1 MKKITLLLLLVLPLF
16 LFAQSFSGT
25 TGAITD
31 DNQANEYSAV
41 VSNLAATSLNANL
54 GLVTVCLDITH
65 TYDSDLVIKL
75 VSPNG
80 TMITLFS
87 GIGGDGDD
95 FTNTC
100 LSQSSTTS
108 ISSEIAPFTGVFSP
122 QESLANMNNNQ
133 NGNGVWKLVIVDT
146 YGQDAGI
153 LNSWSLEFGTG
164 ASVPIVFSESN
175 LPIVVINTNGQTIV
189 DEPSISADMKIIDN
203 GPGILNHIS
212 DVANNYN
219 GKITIE
225 YRGAYS
231 QSLPQKPYKIETKDA
246 LNVDLNVSV
255 LGMPAEHDW
264 VLVANYNDKSF
275 VRNTLAYKLFA
286 EMGYYSARSKYCE
299 VVVNGVYQGI
309 YLFME
314 KLKRDSN
321 RIAIAKLLPN
331 ENTGI
336 DLTGGYIIK
345 TDYWD
350 DSNSWILNYHPLDH
364 PDFDIRLVYE
374 YPKPL
379 DITAPQKTYIQ
390 TFVNDL
396 ETALYSPNFTDPING
411 YQKYLDTDSFID
423 YFIINELS
431 RNNDGFK
438 KSCYFNKDKD
448 GLTANA
454 KLKAG
459 PVWDFDWAWKNL
471 WGCFIFENTDG
482 SGWAHNVNDCFG
494 DNYSTGWYY
503 RLLQDVA
510 FQNKLRCR
518 WNYFRTS
525 ILSNS
530 VINSYINETASFL
543 NQAQVRHYE
552 KWPILGNPN
561 SGASEVDNDPATYAG
576 QIQKLKDWI
585 SLRTT
590 WLDANMPG
598 DGNNCSLATANATIK
613 HFQLAPN
620 PAKDFIQISNSNSE
634 LIQSVKIY
642 DTTGKVIYLAEINE
656 NTTTI
661 NVSGFAN
668 GIYNCKINYGSNK
681 QEVSRLVVL
690 H

>member
-153 LNSWSLEFGTG
+153 LNSWSLEFGSG

-286 EMGYYSARSKYCE
+286 EMGHYSARSKFCE

-345 TDYWD
+345 SDYWD
-350 DSNSWILNYHPLDH
+350 DTNSWILNYHPLEH
-364 PDFDIRLVYE
+364 PDYDVRLVYE

-423 YFIINELS
+423 YFIVNELS

-438 KSCYFNKDKD
+438 KSCYLNKDKD

-471 WGCFIFENTDG
+471 WGCSIFENTDG
-482 SGWAHNVNDCFG
+482 SGWAHNVNDCFT

-518 WNYFRTS
+518 WNYFRST

-530 VINSYINETASFL
+530 VINSYIDETASFL

-561 SGASEVDNDPATYAG
+561 SGASEVDNDPTTYAG

-598 DGNNCSLATANATIK
+598 DGTNCSLATANTTMK

-634 LIQSVKIY
+634 LIQSIQIF
-642 DTTGKVIYLAEINE
+642 DTTGKVIYFAEINA

-668 GIYNCKINYGSNK
+668 GIYNCKINYDSNK

>member
-31 DNQANEYSAV
+31 DNQANEFSAV
-41 VSNLAATSLNANL
+41 VNNLAATSLNANL

-108 ISSEIAPFTGVFSP
+108 ISSEIPPFTGVFSP

-153 LNSWSLEFGTG
+153 LNSWSLEFGSG

-203 GPGILNHIS
+203 GPGILNHVS

-219 GKITIE
+219 GKISIE

-286 EMGYYSARSKYCE
+286 EMGYYSARSKFCE
-299 VVVNGVYQGI
+299 VLVNGVYQGI

-423 YFIINELS
+423 YFIVNELS

-471 WGCFIFENTDG
+471 WGCSIFENTDG
-482 SGWAHNVNDCFG
+482 SGWAHNVNDCFT

-518 WNYFRTS
+518 WNYFRST

-598 DGNNCSLATANATIK
+598 DGTNCSLTTANATIK

-634 LIQSVKIY
+634 LIQSVQIY
-642 DTTGKVIYLAEINE
+642 DTTGKVIYFAEINV

-668 GIYNCKINYGSNK
+668 GIYNCKINYDSNK
-681 QEVSRLVVL
+681 QEVTRLVVL

>member
-153 LNSWSLEFGTG
+153 LNSWSLEFGSG

-530 VINSYINETASFL
+530 VINSYIDETASFL

-598 DGNNCSLATANATIK
+598 DGTNCSLTTANATMK
-613 HFQLAPN
+613 HFQLTPN